1 MSVLNNKSCESIG
14 NVFSIVRLLSKNKKG
29 LKVCHMNAQS
39 LGGTKI
45 DEFRYIFEESGV
57 DLICISETW
66 FKPGMPDNLYQHI
79 LIYLAQTPEIGQ
91 GLGRFLNCGAL
102 KQEQT

>member
-29 LKVCHMNAQS
+29 LKNCHMNAQS
-39 LGGTKI
+39 LGGAKI

-66 FKPGMPDNLYQHI
+66 FKPGMPDNLYQLKGYKI
-79 LIYLAQTPEIGQ
+79 LRVDISAG
-91 GLGRFLNCGAL
+91 GLRFILNQ
-102 KQEQT
+102 KFSII

>member
-14 NVFSIVRLLSKNKKG
+14 NVFSIVQKSKNKKG

-39 LGGTKI
+39 LGGAKI

-66 FKPGMPDNLYQHI
+66 FKPGMPDNLYQLKGYTI
-79 LIYLAQTPEIGQ
+79 LRVDRISHAGEL
-91 GLGRFLNCGAL
+91 RFILNQ
-102 KQEQT
+102 KFSII